1 MLHNGLLNEN
11 EFYSDHYLAEI
22 FSGDIRQVLEA
33 WQQKE
38 NDAREAGRGGAQE
51 RIAPHTG
58 YRTPA
63 NQLAG
68 QARDILQRLEESER
82 LRKTV
87 ERVQAS
93 RNLAGRLLQIFDLPN
108 RPQLKTLEDGAQLPL
123 LGELLSAQGEPLL
136 WMIEALHGAGDEADQ
151 DPLSF
156 RIVPE
161 QCTSLSDAPLP
172 KDITADDA
180 ADWQKRLSQQIFSQ
194 SQPPRWVLLVSPR
207 QWLLLDRAKFAQH
220 RLLRFDWVELLSRRE
235 TETLKAVS
243 VLLHKDSLLGSQGQS
258 LLETLDEN
266 AHKHAYSVSEDLK
279 YALRECIQLLGN
291 EAAHQLEARA
301 RSQNRSIYSGREAL
315 DPGELSLECLRYMYR
330 LLFLFYIESRP
341 ELGYAPVDSS
351 VYLKGYSLEH
361 LRDLELVPLTTEAER
376 NGGYLN
382 DSLSMLFRLIHEGY
396 TPVSAPQADLLASDT
411 VQSGADAFNLAA
423 LKSHLFD
430 PERTRLLN
438 RVQFPNHLLQRVIQL
453 MSLSRP
459 SKGRKRRGR
468 ISYAQLGIN
477 QLGAVYEALLSY
489 RGFFAKD
496 DLYEVKP
503 KGEAADD
510 LGTGYF
516 VSAAALADY
525 DEDEKVFDRN
535 EDGLQ
540 TLRRHSKGSFIY
552 RLAGRDRQKSA
563 SYYTPEVLTRSLVKY
578 ALKEVYKEQL
588 DPLPDDRARAERLL
602 QLTICEPAMGSAAFL
617 NEAVNQLADKYLQ
630 LMQSA
635 LGTRISQQ
643 DFPAEKQKVKMYLA
657 DNNVFGV
664 DLNPVAVEL
673 AEVSLWLNALSGDR
687 FVPWFGLQLHH
698 GNSLI
703 GARREVFRAEQLSH
717 TKEGSW
723 LKSAPKRLP
732 LGLVHSA
739 GHIWHFLLPD
749 SAMASY
755 SDKDVKALYPQAI
768 KTIAEWRK
776 QFTKPFDKT
785 DIARLEKLSQRIAQ
799 LWDEHADSQARLRR
813 RTSDPYAVF
822 GRDAK
827 GESTSLQFKDAALEQ
842 ELRANQLENTSAYR
856 RLKLVMDYWCALWF
870 WPIGSAADLP
880 DRDEWLMD
888 LENLLLGDT
897 IQTERPGQ
905 SLNLFGEQN
914 PEEGK
919 RFVSQYGVVNLHTLF
934 TAFPRLKQADAIARK
949 RKFFHWELVFADI
962 FCERGGFDLI
972 LGNPPWLKVEWS
984 SGDVLG
990 DYEPRFVIRKMSAPQ
1005 LAKLRDETFE
1015 RIPELK
1021 NGWTE
1026 EFEDSEGTQK
1036 FLNAQC
1042 NYPLLAGQK
1051 ANLYKCFLPRA
1062 WDNSSEKGVSGFLHP
1077 EGVYDDPNG
1086 KIFRREVFLKLR
1098 FHFQFHNETGL
1109 FSEVHH
1115 ATIYSINIYGPDQ
1128 KFPRFINVSNLFATQ
1143 TIDVCFAHDGTGQVP
1158 GVKEEME
1165 SEAGTVKSIWN
1176 TNGHR
1181 DRIIEIGI
1189 RELTLFAR
1197 LYDEPGTEPLSARLP
1212 ALHARQLILSLEKVA
1227 NCASTLGADKAK
1239 FYAYDV
1245 HFDETQAQKGG
1256 ILKRETTFPETASQW
1271 IISGPHYF
1279 VGSAFYKTPRR
1290 VCAQNSHYDVLD
1302 LSNLPDN
1309 YLPRTNYRPACD
1321 VDTYL
1326 MHTPKV
1332 SVVDSNQDNPIKVTN
1347 YYRFAN
1353 RRMFGSGSE
1362 RSLIT
1367 TIIPKGVATLNSSVN
1382 CIFFHNKDLLR
1393 FMTQT
1398 CSIVLDFFLKT
1409 TGRTDLYV
1417 STLKSLPFVEVP
1429 LEAALRAL
1437 ALVSIT
1443 SHYAELW
1450 KSQWETTFHQQRWTV
1465 TPISKRLSGQGFH
1478 PGANVLPQDFFQNL
1492 TPEWQRNNALRTDY
1506 SRRQALL
1513 EIDVLVAQ
1521 ALGLTLDELLTIYR
1535 VQFPVMRQYEADTWY
1550 DQNGRIV
1557 FTPSKGLVGVGLPR
1571 KARKSDLAE
1580 GTYYGIQSPTRNE
1593 QQIALGW
1600 EDIQNM
1606 TEGTVTKTFMDDTL
1620 PGGPVQRTIEYKAPF
1635 FRPDREED
1643 YAIAW
1648 KVFAS
1653 AENIDLKVKDGK

>member
-1 MLHNGLLNEN
+1 MAFYGLLNEN
-11 EFYSDHYLAEI
+11 EFYSDHYLSEI

-38 NDAREAGRGGAQE
+38 NNAREAAKGDIPEGAT
-51 RIAPHTG
+51 RYTG

-63 NQLAG
+63 NQLAS
-68 QARDILQRLEESER
+68 QAREILQRLEESER
-82 LRKTV
+82 LRKTL

-93 RNLAGRLLQIFDLPN
+93 RNLTGRLLQIFELPN
-108 RPQLKTLEDGAQLPL
+108 HPHLKILEDGTPVPL

-136 WMIEALHGAGDEADQ
+136 WMIESLHGASDEPDQ

-161 QCTSLSDAPLP
+161 QCTSLSDDPLP

-180 ADWQKRLSQQIFSQ
+180 ADWQKRLSQQIFAQ

-291 EAAHQLEARA
+291 EAARQLEERARA
-301 RSQNRSIYSGREAL
+301 QNRSIYSGREAL

-376 NGGYLN
+376 NGHYFN
-382 DSLSMLFRLIHEGY
+382 DSLNMLFRLIHEGY
-396 TPVSAPQADLLASDT
+396 TPASTPQADLLANGA
-411 VQSGADAFNLAA
+411 VQSGADAFNLPA

-430 PERTRLLN
+430 PDRTRLLN
-438 RVQFPNHLLQRVIQL
+438 RVRFPNHLLQRVIQL

-489 RGFFAKD
+489 RGFFAKE

-503 KGEAADD
+503 KGEAADE

-516 VSAAALADY
+516 VTATALADY
-525 DEDEKVFDRN
+525 DDDEKVFDRN

-540 TLRRHSKGSFIY
+540 TLRRYPKGSFIY

-635 LGTRISQQ
+635 LGTRIPQQ
-643 DFPAEKQKVKMYLA
+643 DFPAEKQKVKMFLA

-687 FVPWFGLQLHH
+687 FVPWFGLQLHN

-717 TKEGSW
+717 TKDGSW
-723 LKSAPKRLP
+723 LKSAPERLP
-732 LGLVHSA
+732 LGQARGA

-813 RTSDPYAVF
+813 RTSDPYAIF

-962 FCERGGFDLI
+962 FRERGGFDLI

-1026 EFEDSEGTQK
+1026 EFEESEGTQN

-1042 NYPLLAGQK
+1042 NYPELKGIQT
-1051 ANLYKCFLPRA
+1051 NLYKCFLPRA
-1062 WDNSSEKGVSGFLHP
+1062 WANSSEKGVSGFLHP
-1077 EGVYDDPNG
+1077 EGVYDDPKG
-1086 KIFRREVFLKLR
+1086 GAFRRDLYLR
-1098 FHFQFHNETGL
+1098 LRAHFQFQNQRML
-1109 FSEVHH
+1109 FPIGDRVKFS
-1115 ATIYSINIYGPDQ
+1115 TNIYGPALHQPAFDS
-1128 KFPRFINVSNLFATQ
+1128 VSNLFMPK
-1143 TIDVCFAHDGTGQVP
+1143 TIDLSYSHDGQGYV
-1158 GVKEEME
+1158 GGIKDDEEGDWDE
-1165 SEAGTVKSIWN
+1165 S
-1176 TNGHR
+1176 GHR
-1181 DRIIEIGI
+1181 DRIINVGI
-1189 RELTLFAR
+1189 SELKLFAE
-1197 LYDEPGTEPLSARLP
+1197 LYDEPGTDPLEARLP
-1212 ALHARQLILSLEKVA
+1212 ALHARQLLKVLEKFAAQPKRLGDLKGEYISLEMW
-1227 NCASTLGADKAK
+1227 
-1239 FYAYDV
+1239 
-1245 HFDETQAQKGG
+1245 HETNAQNDGT
-1256 ILKRETTFPETASQW
+1256 IMRQTQFPEASEQW
-1271 IISGPHYF
+1271 VLSGPHFY
-1279 VGSAFYKTPRR
+1279 VGNPLYKTPRAM
-1290 VCAQNSHYDVLD
+1290 CTEKGHYDILD
-1302 LSNLPDN
+1302 LQTLPDD
-1309 YLPRTNYRPACD
+1309 YLPRTNYIPACD
-1321 VDTYL
+1321 PDTYRARTPRVPWIGEGETEPKRVTEYYRWIARKML
-1326 MHTPKV
+1326 SQSGERTLTPALIPPKV
-1332 SVVDSNQDNPIKVTN
+1332 AHIDGAISYCFKSEVMLLNFCAASLSVA
-1347 YYRFAN
+1347 Y
-1353 RRMFGSGSE
+1353 
-1362 RSLIT
+1362 
-1367 TIIPKGVATLNSSVN
+1367 
-1382 CIFFHNKDLLR
+1382 
-1393 FMTQT
+1393 
-1398 CSIVLDFFLKT
+1398 DFWVKT
-1409 TGRTDLYV
+1409 TGKANFRSELANFLPVLSD
-1417 STLKSLPFVEVP
+1417 SLDERVHVRVLCLHVLNNMYEK
-1429 LEAALRAL
+1429 
-1437 ALVSIT
+1437 
-1443 SHYAELW
+1443 LW
-1450 KSQWETTFHQQRWTV
+1450 KACWRFDFQKIKWTI
-1465 TPISKRLSGQGFH
+1465 TPLTKHSNNERLH
-1478 PGANVLPQDFFQNL
+1478 HGANVLPQNFFQNL
-1492 TPEWQRNNALRTDY
+1492 TPEWQRNNALRTEY

-1557 FTPSKGLVGVGLPR
+1557 FTPSKGLVSVGLPR

-1580 GTYYGIQSPTRNE
+1580 GIYYGIQSPTRNE

-1600 EDIQNM
+1600 EDIQTM

-1648 KVFAS
+1648 KVFEAG
-1653 AENIDLKVKDGK
+1653 I